1 MDFDD
6 LKVTW
11 DSQSEELLYSV
22 NEDGLRAVLRKKHQ
36 EFKRLVYWQELQT
49 YGSSLLFVTVVSIA
63 FIAGFMEMFQPE
75 TTRWDSLALLLAAS
89 GWLYFGG
96 KIYVGRKKQEQRE
109 RKFTS
114 SLRDELDRDIAQV
127 EYQISSRKHIV
138 LGFIPPYAGAILF
151 MWVVFRMTGVTEW
164 AVVPLTAAMIGGLV
178 LESRS
183 QQRLVDHKLAPRKEE
198 LESLRD
204 KLVAKEN

>member
-1 MDFDD
+1 MNETVFVSEIEATTHRTNELISAVMKTDEQNLIFERWLREHQGLVFKVIHASTATPEDRND
-6 LKVTW
+6 LF
-11 DSQSEELLYSV
+11 Q
-22 NEDGLRAVLRKKHQ
+22 
-36 EFKRLVYWQELQT
+36 
-49 YGSSLLFVTVVSIA
+49 
-63 FIAGFMEMFQPE
+63 EMFQPE
-75 TTRWDSLALLLAAS
+75 TIRWDSLTLLLAAS

-151 MWVVFRMTGVTEW
+151 MWVVFRMAGVTEW